1 MPDLDLIKQVEQGH
15 RLPAAD
21 VWRVGSG
28 GCSERGSVRI
38 SCNSRA
44 DGDLNGEDHED
55 EFRPYFD
62 QPCRQPAA
70 PGYADRGVSGA

>member
-15 RLPAAD
+15 RPPAAD

-55 EFRPYFD
+55 EF
-62 QPCRQPAA
+62 
-70 PGYADRGVSGA
+70 